1 MFCLL
6 CFRVKDYIA
15 GGLSSKIK
23 DPDGGIHLAKAKA
36 DLGLMEEINAK
47 KLKENFPVDGF
58 TEDLNILPA
67 ISFGTIWRYMIEESD
82 AKKQLST
89 AKPLV
94 KGYNFF
100 KSGHVLSIKCRES
113 DGKFYVKSQGG
124 GGWKGLNEKTLLWGS
139 MDISG
144 IMHYTSI
151 NERW

>member
-23 DPDGGIHLAKAKA
+23 DPDGGIHLAEAKA

-47 KLKENFPVDGF
+47 TLKENFPVDGF

-82 AKKQLST
+82 GKKQLST

-113 DGKFYVKSQGG
+113 DGKFYVKSQVIP
-124 GGWKGLNEKTLLWGS
+124 S
-139 MDISG
+139 MK
-144 IMHYTSI
+144 
-151 NERW
+151 

>member
-23 DPDGGIHLAKAKA
+23 DPNGGIHLVKAKA

-47 KLKENFPVDGF
+47 TLKENFPVDGF

-67 ISFGTIWRYMIEESD
+67 ISFGTIWRYMIKESD

-100 KSGHVLSIKCRES
+100 KSAMSLALNAGNLTES
-113 DGKFYVKSQGG
+113 FMLKVKLFHQ
-124 GGWKGLNEKTLLWGS
+124 
-139 MDISG
+139 
-144 IMHYTSI
+144 
-151 NERW
+151 